1 MERMTQL
8 LRDAVGTAPRERV
21 LVDLACAVLCVAGAG
36 LLGTAA
42 FHALAEAR
50 GPQVARLGTGAAA
63 LALAGLVWAI
73 GAARMRRRKR
83 RAAAARA
90 QLTEEATAA
99 ALDRAHLSGPAA
111 AFVLA
116 FLTGRKGR

>member
-1 MERMTQL
+1 MIKL
-8 LRDAVGTAPRERV
+8 LNDAAGTAPRERV

-36 LLGTAA
+36 LIGAAA
-42 FHALAEAR
+42 FHALAQAT

-63 LALAGLVWAI
+63 LVLAGLVWAI
-73 GAARMRRRKR
+73 GVLRDRRRKR

-90 QLTEEATAA
+90 HLTEEAKAV
-99 ALDRAHLSGPAA
+99 ALNRAHLSGPAA
-111 AFVLA
+111 TFVLA